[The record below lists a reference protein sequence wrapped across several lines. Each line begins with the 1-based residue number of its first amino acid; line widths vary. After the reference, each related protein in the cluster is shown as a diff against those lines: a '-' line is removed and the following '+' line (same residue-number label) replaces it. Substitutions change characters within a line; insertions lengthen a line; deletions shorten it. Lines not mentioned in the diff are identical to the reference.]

1 MIEANKTSIDSTIY
15 RRLSDSQ
22 LQTLHEATLE
32 ILERTGIRIL
42 DEQAVEIFKK
52 GDCEVIDGNR
62 VHIPSWRV
70 EWALNLTPKQ
80 IILYDQTGE
89 PAIRLG
95 GRRTYFGP
103 GSDLLR
109 IIDHRDDVYRQ
120 ATLKDVQEFTILMD
134 ALPNYDFAMS
144 GFIPMDVPTHKVEV
158 LQMQAMLENTNKPI
172 VYVTTGMEN
181 TILDV
186 EMAEIR
192 VGGPDNFRRKP
203 FAACYINI
211 SHPLKHNADSVQKLM
226 YLSEKRIPFV
236 YRPSISTRGL
246 TGPVTQAG
254 FLVCNNASTLAG
266 VVLAQLTRQGAP
278 FIRCSCPGGTFDM
291 KTMVGHHTGA
301 EIRGFNEELAHYYD
315 MPCFGIGGS
324 TSSKVVD
331 QQASLEATTN
341 LLTGVL
347 AGSGLM
353 HDVGYMAASTTGSFI
368 QSVICDELIAWVRN
382 YMKGLDTSPEQL
394 ALDVI
399 HELGSRS
406 IDDPVF
412 GKFLDTQHT
421 YEHFK
426 EDYYPDLLDQQLYQD
441 WFAGGATTLKDRA
454 KVKVEEILATH
465 KPAPLNS
472 DISRKLQDVV
482 NKTET

>member
-1 MIEANKTSIDSTIY
+1 MIESNKTSIDSTIY
-15 RRLSDSQ
+15 RRLSDTQ
-22 LQTLHEATLE
+22 LQDLHEATLE

-42 DEQAVEIFKK
+42 DERAVEIFKK
-52 GDCEVIDGNR
+52 GGCEVVDGNR

-80 IILYDQTGE
+80 IMLYDQTGE

-95 GRRTYFGP
+95 GKRTFFGP

-109 IIDHRDDVYRQ
+109 IIDHRDDVYRH
-120 ATLKDVQEFTILMD
+120 ATFKDVQEFVRLVD
-134 ALPNYDFAMS
+134 ALPNHDFVMS

-172 VYVTTGMEN
+172 VFVTTGMEN
-181 TILDV
+181 TIRDTQ
-186 EMAEIR
+186 MAEIYA
-192 VGGPDNFRRKP
+192 GGADNFRRKP

-211 SHPLKHNADSVQKLM
+211 THPLKHNADSLQKLM

-266 VVLAQLTRQGAP
+266 VVLAQLTCQGAP
-278 FIRCSCPGGTFDM
+278 FIRCCCPGGTFDM
-291 KTMVGHHTGA
+291 RTMVGHHTGA
-301 EIRGFNEELAHYYD
+301 EIRGFNEELAHFYN

-331 QQASLEATTN
+331 QQAALEATLN
-341 LLTGVL
+341 LITGVL

-368 QSVICDELIAWVRN
+368 QSAICDEIIAWVGN
-382 YMKGLDTSPEQL
+382 YMKGLDINREQL
-394 ALDVI
+394 GLDVI
-399 HELGSRS
+399 HELGSRPL
-406 IDDPVF
+406 DDPAF
-412 GKFLDTQHT
+412 GKFIDTDHT
-421 YEHFK
+421 LAHFK
-426 EDYYPDLLDQQLYQD
+426 EDYYPDLIDQQVYD
-441 WFAGGATTLKDRA
+441 NWFADGGTTLKERA

-465 KPAPLNS
+465 QPPSVDS
-472 DISRKLQDVV
+472 DICSKLQEVV
-482 NKTET
+482 DKTET